1 MVIYIMK
8 RNINTWTSVYL
19 FSA

>member
-1 MVIYIMK
+1 MK